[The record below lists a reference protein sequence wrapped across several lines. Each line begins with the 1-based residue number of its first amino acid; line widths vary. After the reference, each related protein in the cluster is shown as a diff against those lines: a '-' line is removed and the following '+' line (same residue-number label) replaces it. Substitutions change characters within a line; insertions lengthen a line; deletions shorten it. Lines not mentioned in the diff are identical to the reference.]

1 MSDYDMAYFDVKL
14 FVSQYTTGVLYK
26 GLYIEMDES
35 STFAYTVYNNENCG
49 ERLDSFISIQEAI
62 QFIDEAKADAE
73 G

>member
-35 STFAYTVYNNENCG
+35 STFAYTVYKDENCG
-49 ERLDSFISIQEAI
+49 EKLDSFISIQEAI

>member
-35 STFAYTVYNNENCG
+35 STFAYTVYNDENCG
-49 ERLDSFISIQEAI
+49 EKLDSFISIQEAI
-62 QFIDEAKADAE
+62 QFIDEAKSDAE

>member
-35 STFAYTVYNNENCG
+35 IAFAYTVYDDENCG
-49 ERLDSFISIQEAI
+49 EMLDSFISIKEAI
-62 QFIDEAKADAE
+62 QFIDETKS
-73 G
+73 